1 MVETSSASHRRL
13 SALLERSLPLAAL
26 ALLAATLAC
35 KRGGTGSATG
45 PGAAA
50 SEAAGVPAPGDEG
63 TTATT
68 SEAAAPGAAAAPV
81 DPSGE
86 DAPGTAEGAGSA
98 GAPAEGPEDVV
109 ERYIH
114 LGAAGGDL
122 AAAREL
128 VDPHCLNAG
137 VGRVEAVFLLGA
149 RMTVADVETTVL
161 EVDETTAK
169 IEARVSGS
177 IYATDTATTT
187 EILGTEVNV
196 QVGELNVGGMT
207 QTTTLRLKRI
217 DGGWRITCREAG

>member
-1 MVETSSASHRRL
+1 MVEASSASRRRL
-13 SALLERSLPLAAL
+13 SALTERSLPIAAL

-35 KRGGTGSATG
+35 KRGGTGSAAG

-50 SEAAGVPAPGDEG
+50 AEAAGGPALDDEG
-63 TTATT
+63 TTSTF

-86 DAPGTAEGAGSA
+86 AVSGTDADAAGRGASTD
-98 GAPAEGPEDVV
+98 GPQDVV
-109 ERYIH
+109 QRYVR

-128 VDPHCLNAG
+128 VDPQCLDAG
-137 VGRVEAVFLLGA
+137 VGRVEAVILLGA
-149 RMTVADVETTVL
+149 RMTVGDVETTVL
-161 EVDETTAK
+161 EVDEATAK

-177 IYATDTATTT
+177 IYAADTATTT

-207 QTTTLRLKRI
+207 QTTTLRLRRI
-217 DGGWRITCREAG
+217 DGAWRITCRKPR